1 MTDKNGWWILVD
13 KDGLIIAGEG
23 RSKEDLEYFAAV
35 ITFAIISLRKAIRE
49 EMGSEI
55 SEISF
60 KVPERGLVFHVLS
73 LKGGNLFLITAM
85 PESMPLGMI
94 RLKTKEIYE
103 RAEKIVE
110 SLGTRKG

>member
-1 MTDKNGWWILVD
+1 MTDKKGWWILVD

>member
-1 MTDKNGWWILVD
+1 MADRSGWWILVD
-13 KDGLIIAGEG
+13 RDGLIVAGEG
-23 RSKEDLEYFAAV
+23 RSKEDMEYFAAV

-85 PESMPLGMI
+85 PESMPLGLI
-94 RLKTKEIYE
+94 RLRTKEIYE
-103 RAEKIVE
+103 RAERMVE

>member
-13 KDGLIIAGEG
+13 RDGLIVAGEG
-23 RSKEDLEYFAAV
+23 RSKEDMEYFAAV

-85 PESMPLGMI
+85 PESMPLGLI
-94 RLKTKEIYE
+94 RLRTKEIYE
-103 RAEKIVE
+103 RAERMVE